1 MAINVIN
8 RDPEILGGTPVFR
21 GSRVPIAILFEWL
34 EAGESLGEFLD
45 NYPTV
50 SKAQAVELLELAK
63 AGVVGNGEAA
73 A

>member
-1 MAINVIN
+1 MSSNVIN

-34 EAGESLGEFLD
+34 EAGESLGEFLN

-50 SKAQAVELLELAK
+50 SREQAIELLELAK
-63 AGVVGNGEAA
+63 SGLLSSSEAA